1 MMLIMPMTSSSLIF
15 CVHNCVPIIVSVL
28 YSCRFFMIAPC
39 SVATSSFNS
48 HWKHQTPKCLLI
60 AGSTEALGGP
70 RLHNKWF
77 LDYECLTSFHKED
90 PIHVTITLRSSGLY
104 AYKDSSW
111 EYRLGISRVLILHI
125 CAGKEHLIVMN
136 HDSNASVSNQA
147 SHHILLT
154 RQS

>member
-1 MMLIMPMTSSSLIF
+1 MPMTSSSLIF

-90 PIHVTITLRSSGLY
+90 PILRNFPSQNILSGEESNSCHYYPEVFRVVCLQGLI
-104 AYKDSSW
+104 
-111 EYRLGISRVLILHI
+111 LGIQI
-125 CAGKEHLIVMN
+125 GN
-136 HDSNASVSNQA
+136 F
-147 SHHILLT
+147 
-154 RQS
+154 